1 MQALAFPSQS
11 QTQITRGVVRLLSSP
26 LLSQSLSIGLSSLSE
41 ELHCYEVE
49 VLCFFFFFDFFFFES
64 DVWSTFGPWLH
75 MSFCVFH
82 SYKVFGGCPPGQIF
96 LCDSKD
102 ERLPTERNEI
112 CLQPSKCD
120 SQVHYM
126 CSISA
131 DWSQSQGAASP
142 PETLSAI

>member
-11 QTQITRGVVRLLSSP
+11 QTQITRGVVRLLPSFPKASP
-26 LLSQSLSIGLSSLSE
+26 LVCLLFQKSHIVMKSKCCAS
-41 ELHCYEVE
+41 
-49 VLCFFFFFDFFFFES
+49 FFLIFFFFES
-64 DVWSTFGPWLH
+64 DVWSTFRPWLH

-82 SYKVFGGCPPGQIF
+82 SYKAFGGCPPGQIF